1 MKKQSIQNRLK
12 QQYTHLNNRLQRAI
26 KNGKFELYS
35 AFRKAQMLFR
45 LNGYAKQLKKLGVS
59 VAVCAGIGLATPAL
73 AQAPNFVER
82 TGSANAFDAIDEKLN
97 PTFVDIDGDGDLDM
111 FEASDSSGNGYPLPG
126 TVYYISYYENTGTA
140 NAPIFTQQ
148 TNTPIPSSVS
158 ANSIEFADIDND
170 GDYDAFATGKEDGM
184 AGISAKTFYYL
195 ENTGS
200 VTSPNFVERTG
211 SQNPLDTINQMH
223 PSVQTQSY
231 QNSRIGI
238 ADLDNDNDYDFWFI
252 EKRDSSVHKYFE
264 NTGTAS
270 SPNFE
275 VRPLSSDPLSF
286 LQDANWG
293 AQTHINNLQ
302 FADMDIDGD
311 LDVFGLID
319 TNASN
324 SIVEPH
330 VVYYENTGTV
340 AAPSFGM
347 MPSTATPFDNITDLD
362 EFLHYELVD
371 LDGDTDL
378 DIVFR
383 RKQPIASDEVFYYEN
398 QRITSLINIEG
409 IKTITTYP
417 NPAKSK
423 LYLEENLTG
432 IVRFVD
438 VTGKECYTTTLWDE
452 QTIDVSTLNNGIYFM
467 LIETNEE
474 KYRQKVIIQQKQ

>member
-1 MKKQSIQNRLK
+1 MKKQSIQSRLQQQYNRLNK
-12 QQYTHLNNRLQRAI
+12 RLQRAI
-26 KNGKFELYS
+26 KNGKFEFFS

-73 AQAPNFVER
+73 GQGVGFVER

-111 FEASDSSGNGYPLPG
+111 FEANDSLGGGFFQPID
-126 TVYYISYYENTGTA
+126 YYITYYENTGTA
-140 NAPIFTQQ
+140 NNPIFTQQ
-148 TNTPIPSSVS
+148 TNNPIPSSIS
-158 ANSIEFADIDND
+158 ATSIEFADIDND
-170 GDYDAFATGKEDGM
+170 GDYDAFATGKEDPMG
-184 AGISAKTFYYL
+184 ASAKTFYYL

-200 VTSPNFVERTG
+200 AINPNFVERTG
-211 SQNPLDTINQMH
+211 SQNPLDTINQIFVSV
-223 PSVQTQSY
+223 PSQSN
-231 QNSRIGI
+231 QNSRLGI
-238 ADLDNDNDYDFWFI
+238 ADLDNDNDFDFWFI
-252 EKRDSSVHKYFE
+252 ERKDSLVHKYLE

-275 VRPLSSDPLSF
+275 VRPFSSDPLSF

-293 AQTHINNLQ
+293 AQMHLNNLQ
-302 FADMDIDGD
+302 FVDMDIDGD
-311 LDVFGLID
+311 LDVYGLID
-319 TNASN
+319 TNASP
-324 SIVEPH
+324 STVEPY

-347 MPSTATPFDNITDLD
+347 MPSTTTPFDHITDLD

-398 QRITSLINIEG
+398 QRITSLTNIEG

-432 IVRFVD
+432 TVRFVD
-438 VTGKECYTTTLWDE
+438 VTGKECYTTSLWDE

-474 KYRQKVIIQQKQ
+474 KYRQKVVIQQEQ